1 MSYTVEISSLAAR
14 QIKKLPPDI
23 QIQILVELAELAE
36 CPRPDN
42 VTKLKGEDNVY
53 RIRLKKYR
61 IVYEIF
67 DKHLTVLVVKVGH
80 RREIYRK

>member
-23 QIQILVELAELAE
+23 QRQILVELAELAE

-42 VTKLKGEDNVY
+42 VTKLKGEDSVY
-53 RIRLKKYR
+53 RIRLKTYR

-67 DKHLTVLVVKVGH
+67 DQHLTVLIIKVGH
-80 RREIYRK
+80 RQEVYRK